1 MLFRPIWTESR
12 QKFLEKLA
20 MIFPGIV
27 AKTHQGLT
35 FLATIGTELRAMKFP
50 AMILILA
57 LFTVSGAAISDQ
69 FLTAGQ
75 HVAQGVE

>member
-1 MLFRPIWTESR
+1 
-12 QKFLEKLA
+12 
-20 MIFPGIV
+20 
-27 AKTHQGLT
+27 
-35 FLATIGTELRAMKFP
+35 MKFP